1 MVDNTIIPPKD
12 NAVFRLEPSRDFF
25 KRQYESSRGV
35 TLRSQHE
42 CFWHFFLSRA
52 GIAHA
57 YEPEIPDCDFRPDFG
72 VANNFLLEIC
82 GAKPGE
88 KFYDK
93 EFSEIIAHL
102 REKREPYMEQGY
114 NILEIFAD
122 RYILNGKYF
131 NEGILDTVIEH
142 NSSFWIE
149 PVIVDFTPKITPEPG
164 LYLHPEDNKYWE
176 RMKNALAKS
185 S

>member
-1 MVDNTIIPPKD
+1 MLEHIIIPPRD
-12 NAVFRLEPSRDFF
+12 NQVFSLETSRDFF
-25 KRQYESSRGV
+25 SRKYESSLDIA
-35 TLRSQHE
+35 LRSQHE

-52 GIAHA
+52 GISHA
-57 YEPEIPDCDFRPDFG
+57 YEPEIPGCDFRPDFG

-93 EFSEIIAHL
+93 DFSEIIAHL
-102 REKREPYMEQGY
+102 REKREPYIEQGY

-131 NEGILDTVIEH
+131 EEGILDTVIEH
-142 NSSFWIE
+142 NSGFWIE
-149 PVIVDFTPKITPEPG
+149 PVVAEFTPKITPEPK
-164 LYLHPEDNKYWE
+164 LYLHSADKKYWE
-176 RMKNALAKS
+176 RVKKVLTIS
-185 S
+185 